1 VLPVKGGDEYLRE
14 GFIMATSKKDS
25 AAAAPKK
32 SAKTKSVAVKR
43 GKKSITISID
53 LNALDKLYKR
63 RYEVVL
69 DGGDTKGGKVS
80 IRDGDTKG
88 GVTIRDGDTKGGRER
103 LPGRKS
109 PSTKTPAKKVP
120 RKKA

>member
-1 VLPVKGGDEYLRE
+1 
-14 GFIMATSKKDS
+14 MATSKKDS
-25 AAAAPKK
+25 GAAAPKK
-32 SAKTKSVAVKR
+32 SAQAKRVAVKQ

-53 LNALDKLYKR
+53 LAALDKLYKR

-69 DGGDTKGGKVS
+69 DGGDTKGGKVNV
-80 IRDGDTKG
+80 RDGDTKG
-88 GVTIRDGDTKGGRER
+88 GITIRDGDTKGGPER

-109 PSTKTPAKKVP
+109 PSTKAPAKKVP